1 MARKISV
8 GFVIYNPES
17 NFTERLQQVVA
28 GGFEVY
34 VFDNTPWKTAVRD
47 LSINSLSIKYFTVGK
62 NVGLGL
68 GMSSVCA
75 QAYYAGNSTLV
86 FFDQDTIF
94 SRETLDFIEKYYL
107 DNQSLASAYSAVAF
121 NAKGNESAANSNC
134 FRDVDMVIN
143 SGSLFFLDNLKKM
156 GWHSDKYFVDCV
168 DYEFCLNSH
177 NSGFKVGEYRCTPG
191 FDHTTE
197 QSDQTYQIF
206 GKQYS
211 LRAYPLFR
219 ISDTLKAST
228 KLVFKAILTGQ
239 FKFAAKLC
247 RLVSIYIIVQILTRT
262 MRPVSKK

>member
-17 NFTERLQQVVA
+17 NFTERLQQVV
-28 GGFEVY
+28 GQGFDVY
-34 VFDNTPWKTAVRD
+34 VFDNTPWKTSVRD
-47 LSINSLSIKYFTVGK
+47 LSITNQNIKYLTVGK

-75 QAYYAGNSTLV
+75 QAYYAGNSTLL

-94 SRETLDFIEKYYL
+94 SRETLDFIENYYL
-107 DNQSLASAYSAVAF
+107 GKLSLASAYSAVAF
-121 NAKGNESAANSNC
+121 NAKGNENAANSEC
-134 FRDVDMVIN
+134 FWDVDMVIN

-156 GWHSDKYFVDCV
+156 GWHSEKYFVDCV

-197 QSDQTYQIF
+197 QSDQIYQIF

-228 KLVFKAILTGQ
+228 KLVIKAILTGQ

-247 RLVSIYIIVQILTRT
+247 RLASIYIIVQILTRA
-262 MRPVSKK
+262 MRPFSKK